1 MRSRNR
7 LPDRRN
13 VWYNTGDNAAERKK
27 PMPAFTVEELTLSQL
42 RALYFGR
49 MREDFPPDEIKPLS
63 AIERAMKRGEYVC
76 FGAMDGEEILAY
88 AFFIRLVE
96 GKSGFALFDYF
107 AVKKEARCTG
117 VGSAFLQ
124 TLIKGPLKSMSAV
137 LLEVD
142 DPACAWDEE
151 ERNIRNRRLR
161 FYLRNGLRDTS
172 VTAVVFGV
180 QFRILSLPVG
190 PCPSPDDAR
199 RMYAA
204 LYRAVM
210 PPKIYESQVLIHGA

>member
-1 MRSRNR
+1 
-7 LPDRRN
+7 
-13 VWYNTGDNAAERKK
+13 
-27 PMPAFTVEELTLSQL
+27 MPAFTVETLSLAQL
-42 RALYFGR
+42 RAIYFGR

-63 AIERAMKRGEYVC
+63 AIERALARGKYIC

-88 AFFIRLVE
+88 AFFIRL
-96 GKSGFALFDYF
+96 GKENGCFALFDYF

-124 TLIKGPLKSMSAV
+124 MLIAGPLKNMDAV

-142 DPACAWDEE
+142 DPACAWNEE
-151 ERNIRNRRLR
+151 EGDIRNRRLR
-161 FYLRNGLRDTS
+161 FYLRNGLTDTS

-180 QFRILSLPVG
+180 QFRILALPVG
-190 PCPSPDDAR
+190 PCPSPGETR
-199 RMYAA
+199 RMYAD

-210 PPKIYESQVLIHGA
+210 PPSIFAREVLIHGTS

>member
-1 MRSRNR
+1 
-7 LPDRRN
+7 
-13 VWYNTGDNAAERKK
+13 
-27 PMPAFTVEELTLSQL
+27 MPVFTVEELTLAQL

-63 AIERAMKRGEYVC
+63 AIERAFARGEYVC
-76 FGAMDGEEILAY
+76 FGAMDGEDSLAY
-88 AFFIRLVE
+88 AFFIKLGE
-96 GKSGFALFDYF
+96 GESGFALFDDF

-124 TLIKGPLKSMSAV
+124 ALMAGPLKSMAAV

-151 ERNIRNRRLR
+151 ERDIRNRRLR
-161 FYLRNGLRDTS
+161 FYLRNGLQDTS

-180 QFRILSLPVG
+180 QFRILALPVG

-199 RMYAA
+199 RMYAD
-204 LYRAVM
+204 LYHAVL